1 MFLSVRTNS
10 QVFWLLCCSA
20 FFQELRHEGVQSL
33 LGLMHTTGTI
43 PSALPPPISTLLA
56 SFNLPC
62 NPNEN
67 GLTEGAHALA
77 KHACRSG
84 SGYWDSL
91 NGNIVFEI
99 RVAGGYGARWTED
112 GSKVWIPTKFWY
124 LSASITGLCTVYC
137 PILSHNL
144 K

>member
-1 MFLSVRTNS
+1 MFLYLHMFMFHLTAGELILSVLIWGWIMFLSVRTNS

-62 NPNEN
+62 NPNVRTLGTN
-67 GLTEGAHALA
+67 CSTLTISVNFVGLFT
-77 KHACRSG
+77 
-84 SGYWDSL
+84 
-91 NGNIVFEI
+91 VFAI
-99 RVAGGYGARWTED
+99 
-112 GSKVWIPTKFWY
+112 INF
-124 LSASITGLCTVYC
+124 LGLYRMTLLMLYVKLYM
-137 PILSHNL
+137 
-144 K
+144 

>member
-56 SFNLPC
+56 SFNFPC
-62 NPNEN
+62 NPNVRTLGAN
-67 GLTEGAHALA
+67 CSALTISF
-77 KHACRSG
+77 K
-84 SGYWDSL
+84 
-91 NGNIVFEI
+91 
-99 RVAGGYGARWTED
+99 
-112 GSKVWIPTKFWY
+112 
-124 LSASITGLCTVYC
+124 
-137 PILSHNL
+137 IL
-144 K
+144 